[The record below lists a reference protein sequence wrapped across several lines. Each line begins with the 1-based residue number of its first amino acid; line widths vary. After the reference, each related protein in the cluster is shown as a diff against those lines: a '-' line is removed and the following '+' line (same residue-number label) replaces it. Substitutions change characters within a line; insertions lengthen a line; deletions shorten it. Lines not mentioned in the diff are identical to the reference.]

1 MQAIIRLAYGRVFII
16 KDGVLWQRVYRVEG
30 VPLAAIPMCLRGKK
44 NETKEKQAFILL
56 FSINLSDHC
65 GSLRQRNG
73 PQRKEMDAGKVWDTR
88 AHGGRSKR
96 QWDLVIRVPQQPA
109 TFARYSCFMPISF
122 KFHVR
127 LYNCPQLCMCLPVPM
142 WPLD

>member
-16 KDGVLWQRVYRVEG
+16 KDGVLWQQVYRVEG

-73 PQRKEMDAGKVWDTR
+73 PQRKEMDAGKV
-88 AHGGRSKR
+88 
-96 QWDLVIRVPQQPA
+96 
-109 TFARYSCFMPISF
+109 
-122 KFHVR
+122 
-127 LYNCPQLCMCLPVPM
+127 
-142 WPLD
+142 